1 MEKVDAEGC
10 GEAGKDA
17 GGGVSRVTLACSASS
32 HRAGLAALLGG
43 TQEASAYGIS
53 GQEILQKTST
63 SKSSFS
69 PPMA

>member
-1 MEKVDAEGC
+1 MENVEAEGC

-17 GGGVSRVTLACSASS
+17 GGGVSRVRLPLLLPTGLAW
-32 HRAGLAALLGG
+32 AALLGG
-43 TQEASAYGIS
+43 VQETSACGIS